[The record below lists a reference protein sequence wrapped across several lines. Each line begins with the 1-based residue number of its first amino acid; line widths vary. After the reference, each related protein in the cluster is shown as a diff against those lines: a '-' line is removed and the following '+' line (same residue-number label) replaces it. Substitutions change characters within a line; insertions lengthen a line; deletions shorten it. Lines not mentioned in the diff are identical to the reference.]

1 MRGAYAM
8 DDRGARPAW
17 RLPAWLCGGL
27 LGTALQL
34 QQPALWH
41 WQAYAA
47 GLALALLASGAL
59 ACAPAPASRR
69 AARVRTACVVLA
81 GALLMGSVC
90 GLRAGAFLAGALD
103 PAWEGRDVRVTGV
116 VAAMPQPRETG
127 LRLRLAVEAAQDVQP
142 GGAPVRLP
150 ELIDL
155 TWYAGSLDGDAQA
168 PPPPVRAGERW
179 RLVVRL
185 KAPHGARNPHGF
197 DYELWLWEQGV
208 QATGYVRTG
217 ARLDALHGPPERL
230 AATWHHPV
238 EQWRQQVR
246 DAIVRH
252 LAAPADDAARRR
264 AAGVVA
270 ALVTGD
276 QRAIERADWDVFRA
290 TGVAHLMSISG
301 LHITLF
307 AWLAA
312 ALVGRAWRRSSTLCL
327 AVPAPVAALA
337 GGVLLAGAY
346 ALFSGWGVPAQR
358 TVCMLAVVALLR
370 LSGRRWPWPQ
380 VWLLACAVVLA
391 LDPWAL
397 LQPGFWLSF
406 VAVAV
411 LFATDPIAGSARGIS
426 AGARFLSMLREQ
438 WVITLAITPLTL
450 LLFGQVSLV
459 GFAAN
464 VVAIPWT
471 TLVVTPLAL
480 AGVLWAP
487 LWQAA
492 AWCVQGLSAL
502 LHWLAAWPWAQAAL
516 PMAPLWAGAA
526 AVVGGEILALRLP
539 WRARLLG
546 LPLVLP
552 ALWWQLPRPDA
563 GQFEL
568 LAVDVGQGQ
577 AALVRTARHTLLYD
591 AGPRYHQDSD
601 AGERVLVPLLRALG
615 ERLDMLVLSHG
626 DSDHTGGAAAVLAQ
640 HPQAQLR
647 GSIEAG
653 HPLQALHAVEPCV
666 AEQRWHWDGV
676 GFEVLHPPPGA
687 PAARPNA
694 QSCVLRVTAAAEGGS
709 EGASALL
716 AGDIERAQEQALV
729 AGGAPLAADLLL
741 VPHHGS
747 KTSSSDAFLDAV
759 HPRTALVQAG
769 YRNRFGHPAAPVLQ
783 RYADRGIPVVQTP
796 WCGAASWSSAGL
808 GPVRCERQASQRYW
822 HHRPAAD

>member
-1 MRGAYAM
+1 
-8 DDRGARPAW
+8 
-17 RLPAWLCGGL
+17 
-27 LGTALQL
+27 
-34 QQPALWH
+34 
-41 WQAYAA
+41 
-47 GLALALLASGAL
+47 
-59 ACAPAPASRR
+59 
-69 AARVRTACVVLA
+69 
-81 GALLMGSVC
+81 
-90 GLRAGAFLAGALD
+90 
-103 PAWEGRDVRVTGV
+103 
-116 VAAMPQPRETG
+116 
-127 LRLRLAVEAAQDVQP
+127 
-142 GGAPVRLP
+142 
-150 ELIDL
+150 
-155 TWYAGSLDGDAQA
+155 
-168 PPPPVRAGERW
+168 
-179 RLVVRL
+179 
-185 KAPHGARNPHGF
+185 
-197 DYELWLWEQGV
+197 
-208 QATGYVRTG
+208 
-217 ARLDALHGPPERL
+217 
-230 AATWHHPV
+230 
-238 EQWRQQVR
+238 
-246 DAIVRH
+246 
-252 LAAPADDAARRR
+252 
-264 AAGVVA
+264 
-270 ALVTGD
+270 
-276 QRAIERADWDVFRA
+276 
-290 TGVAHLMSISG
+290 
-301 LHITLF
+301 
-307 AWLAA
+307 
-312 ALVGRAWRRSSTLCL
+312 
-327 AVPAPVAALA
+327 
-337 GGVLLAGAY
+337 
-346 ALFSGWGVPAQR
+346 
-358 TVCMLAVVALLR
+358 LR

-492 AWCVQGLSAL
+492 AWCVQGLSTL

-526 AVVGGEILALRLP
+526 AVVGGVILALRLP

-552 ALWWQLPRPDA
+552 ALWWQPPRPDT

-640 HPQAQLR
+640 HPQAQLH

-666 AEQRWHWDGV
+666 AGQRWHWDGV

-694 QSCVLRVTAAAEGGS
+694 QSCVLRVTAAAEGGG

-808 GPVRCERQASQRYW
+808 QPVRCERQASQRYW

>member
-1 MRGAYAM
+1 M
-8 DDRGARPAW
+8 
-17 RLPAWLCGGL
+17 
-27 LGTALQL
+27 
-34 QQPALWH
+34 
-41 WQAYAA
+41 
-47 GLALALLASGAL
+47 
-59 ACAPAPASRR
+59 
-69 AARVRTACVVLA
+69 
-81 GALLMGSVC
+81 
-90 GLRAGAFLAGALD
+90 
-103 PAWEGRDVRVTGV
+103 
-116 VAAMPQPRETG
+116 
-127 LRLRLAVEAAQDVQP
+127 
-142 GGAPVRLP
+142 
-150 ELIDL
+150 
-155 TWYAGSLDGDAQA
+155 
-168 PPPPVRAGERW
+168 
-179 RLVVRL
+179 
-185 KAPHGARNPHGF
+185 
-197 DYELWLWEQGV
+197 
-208 QATGYVRTG
+208 
-217 ARLDALHGPPERL
+217 
-230 AATWHHPV
+230 
-238 EQWRQQVR
+238 
-246 DAIVRH
+246 
-252 LAAPADDAARRR
+252 
-264 AAGVVA
+264 
-270 ALVTGD
+270 
-276 QRAIERADWDVFRA
+276 
-290 TGVAHLMSISG
+290 
-301 LHITLF
+301 
-307 AWLAA
+307 
-312 ALVGRAWRRSSTLCL
+312 GRAWRRSSTLCL

-370 LSGRRWPWPQ
+370 LSGRRWPWPH

-526 AVVGGEILALRLP
+526 AVVGGVILALRLP

-552 ALWWQLPRPDA
+552 ALWWQPSRPDA

-577 AALVRTARHTLLYD
+577 AVLVRTARHTLIYD

-666 AEQRWHWDGV
+666 AGQRWHWDGV

-687 PAARPNA
+687 PATRPNA
-694 QSCVLRVTAAAEGGS
+694 QSCVLRVTAAAEGGARAPPRCS
-709 EGASALL
+709 RGTSSVRRSRPWWPAARRWRPTCCSSRITAARPRRATLSWMRCIPAPRWCRRATATASAIRRRLCCSAMRTAASPWCRRPGVVRPRGRRQGCSRCAANARRL
-716 AGDIERAQEQALV
+716 SATGTT
-729 AGGAPLAADLLL
+729 APLRTES
-741 VPHHGS
+741 VF
-747 KTSSSDAFLDAV
+747 KAF
-759 HPRTALVQAG
+759 
-769 YRNRFGHPAAPVLQ
+769 
-783 RYADRGIPVVQTP
+783 
-796 WCGAASWSSAGL
+796 S
-808 GPVRCERQASQRYW
+808 
-822 HHRPAAD
+822 